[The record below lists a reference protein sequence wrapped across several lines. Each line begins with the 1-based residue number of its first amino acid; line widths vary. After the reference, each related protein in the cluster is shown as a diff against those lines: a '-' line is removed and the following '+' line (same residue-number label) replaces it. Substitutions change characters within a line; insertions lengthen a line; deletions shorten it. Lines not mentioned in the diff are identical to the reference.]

1 MKYANL
7 SKPSDC
13 LLLRVDSAQT
23 SGAENLPVPDAAAL
37 LALVA
42 ERRPEAVNF
51 CAAWMPRRPV
61 AVDKLTPALLRRYFG
76 K

>member
-13 LLLRVDSAQT
+13 LLLRIDSAPT
-23 SGAENLPVPDAAAL
+23 SGAENAPVPDAPAL

-42 ERRPEAVNF
+42 SRNVAEVNF
-51 CAAWMPRRPV
+51 AAAWMPRRPV
-61 AVDKLTPALLRRYFG
+61 AVGKLTPALLRRYFG

>member
-7 SKPSDC
+7 SKPSDR
-13 LLLRVDSAQT
+13 LLLRIDSAQT
-23 SGAENLPVPDAAAL
+23 SGAENIPVPDAPAL

-51 CAAWMPRRPV
+51 AAAWMPRRPV
-61 AVDKLTPALLRRYFG
+61 TVEKLTPALLRRYFG